1 MENPAST
8 DDLVARGYALP
19 SGSNVPQTRLDEAWR
34 ALQRELRV
42 LGTTAEAALATG
54 WVEPADLVDVVTA
67 AALRVLDNPEGIEE
81 ESAQIDD
88 WRESR
93 RRANATRDVYF
104 TAAELR
110 RLTPPMPTAGSMPYT
125 R

>member
-1 MENPAST
+1 MENPATTAALT
-8 DDLVARGYALP
+8 DRGYALP
-19 SGSNVPQTRLDEAWR
+19 EGSSAPQTRLDEAWR
-34 ALQRELRV
+34 ALQREVRSL
-42 LGTTAEAALATG
+42 ESSLASG
-54 WVEPADLVDVVTA
+54 WIDSEDLVDVVAA

-81 ESAQIDD
+81 ESGSIDD

-93 RRANATRDVYF
+93 RRANATRDIYF

-110 RLTPPMPTAGSMPYT
+110 RLTPPVPTAGSIPYL